1 MLGVF
6 AARHARIV
14 LLVAALAGLSA
25 SAAPP
30 APFAW
35 KNVNTQGM
43 GYVTG
48 LVVHPLPPNDIYI
61 RTDVGGAY
69 RYDRD
74 AGRWLPLLD
83 RYGTLQSEVIGVE
96 SIAVDPTDP
105 NTVYLAANFGPA
117 VNSAPVAGEVLV
129 SHNRG
134 LSWTPL
140 GLAAQGIYM
149 GANDPYRG
157 TSGER
162 LAVDPVQPGTIYF
175 ASRQNGLWR
184 GTLTSP
190 TTAQWNQVAGGL
202 PSSVPAFQGASV
214 GMTFLVFDASSGGQW
229 FIKDTLYL
237 GLYGTGVMV
246 STDGGVTWTD
256 TKSNSAAISYG
267 DQPLRAAVDSDGVLY
282 VTFGGSEG
290 SAIGSVG
297 RYQGSK
303 WTDISPA
310 NPATGL
316 RWSPGYAGIS
326 LDRTAPGTL
335 AVTTASSGAT
345 YRSTDHGATWKQ
357 VLAANPTLYGQPS
370 YYAQGPLNWG
380 AALAID
386 PQNPKRVWETNGY
399 GVIATEDVTAQSTI
413 WSWRMNNLEEL
424 CVQEVKVPPFV
435 APASGPAAADLFSVG
450 MDMVGFRHAS
460 RDVVPTSTL
469 DHFDWVAQGDSFTYC
484 ASQPQNAAFVG
495 WNEASSSQPMSGITT
510 DNGVTWKHIPNT
522 SPGVAGSIAMSATD
536 PNNMVWSPTGA
547 GPQYTLD
554 GGNTWQKC
562 MISGKPMTGSWQLSV
577 SPYWAAEVLAPDLV
591 TGGTFYY
598 FDNGSFYVSTDKG
611 ATWTLANSQLTQ
623 WALKS
628 SIVPNPA
635 QAGDIWMSFKPNNN
649 QPAPFQLMRSTDG
662 GKTFAAVPTVDQCNF
677 VAFGKGNSAGTPFV
691 YIHGRANGD
700 SNDAIYK
707 SEDLGQ
713 SWTRVSE
720 PRMNQFGTIT
730 SLAADMR
737 TQDLVYVGL
746 GCRGIQYGYGPKSG
760 LSGSDRQ
767 PSSVQN
773 IASQQSGAIA
783 PGEML
788 TIARSLPATSPLQVN
803 RLAANAITGTALSG
817 MQILFDGQP
826 APIVATVAGE
836 AIVTVPYGIAGQD
849 NVAIQLDDQLFTWDV
864 PTASERAGNFS
875 VSSQGDPSTADGAV
889 SLARL
894 SLPLSVPVVAAAPG
908 IFAGSNGSGAA
919 VAVNADGRINSA
931 AHPAAKG
938 STVTLYLTGT
948 GVENQSVVDGQI
960 AAAPL
965 WAPQQAVTVQ
975 FGGVAGEAVTATA
988 VRGGIAGLT
997 QVTATVPASAPSG
1010 AAVAV
1015 AISVGGVTG
1024 QAGVTIAIQ

>member
-1 MLGVF
+1 MPGVF
-6 AARHARIV
+6 AARRVRAIS
-14 LLVAALAGLSA
+14 LVAALACLLA
-25 SAAPP
+25 SAAAP

-35 KNVNTQGM
+35 KNVNIQGM

-48 LVVHPLPPNDIYI
+48 LVIHPLPPYDIYI

-105 NTVYLAANFGPA
+105 HTVYLAANFGPA
-117 VNSAPVAGEVLV
+117 VNSATVAGEILV

-134 LSWTPL
+134 LSWAPL

-149 GANDPYRG
+149 GPNDPYRG

-162 LAVDPVQPGTIYF
+162 LAVDPLQPGTVYF
-175 ASRQNGLWR
+175 ASRKDGLWR
-184 GTLTSP
+184 GTLSSP
-190 TTAQWNQVAGGL
+190 TAAQWTKVAGGL
-202 PSSVPAFQGASV
+202 PSSVPAYQGTSV
-214 GMTFLVFDASSGGQW
+214 GMTFLVFDVTSNSEW
-229 FIKDTLYL
+229 FNGEALYL

-246 STDGGVTWTD
+246 STDGGATWTD
-256 TKSNSAAISYG
+256 TKSNSAALSYG
-267 DQPLRAAVDSDGVLY
+267 DQPLRAAVDPDGTLY

-297 RYQGSK
+297 RYQGGK
-303 WTDISPA
+303 WTDISPT
-310 NPATGL
+310 NPATKM
-316 RWSPGYAGIS
+316 RWAPGYAGIS
-326 LDRTAPGTL
+326 PDRSAPGTL
-335 AVTTASSGAT
+335 AVTTATSGAT
-345 YRSTDHGATWKQ
+345 YRSTDQGATWKQ

-370 YYAQGPLNWG
+370 YYAQGPLNWS

-386 PQNPKRVWETNGY
+386 PQNPKLVWETNGY
-399 GVIATEDVTAQSTI
+399 GVIATEDATAQAPV

-424 CVQEVKVPPFV
+424 CVQDVKAPPYV
-435 APASGPAAADLFSVG
+435 APASGPAAADLFSVA

-469 DHFDWVAQGDSFTYC
+469 DKFDWVAQGDSFTYC

-495 WNEASSSQPMSGITT
+495 WNEASSNQPMSGITT

-522 SPGVAGSIAMSATD
+522 SPGVAGSIAMSASD

-554 GGNTWQKC
+554 GGNTWRQC
-562 MISGKPMTGSWQLSV
+562 MTSGKPMTGSWQLSV

-591 TGGTFYY
+591 SGGTFYY
-598 FDNGSFYVSTDKG
+598 FDNGNFYVSTDKG
-611 ATWTLANSQLTQ
+611 ATWALTNSKQLTQ
-623 WALKS
+623 YALKS

-649 QPAPFQLMRSTDG
+649 QPAPFPLMRSTDG
-662 GKTFAAVPTVDQCNF
+662 GTTFAPVSTVDQCNF
-677 VAFGKGNSAGTPFV
+677 VAFGKGNSAATPFV

-700 SNDAIYK
+700 PDDAIYK

-767 PSSVQN
+767 PSNVLN

-788 TIARSLPATSPLQVN
+788 TVTTSPPATSPLQVN
-803 RLAANAITGTALSG
+803 RVAANGITGTALNG

-826 APIVATVAGE
+826 APIVATVDGE
-836 AIVTVPYGIAGQD
+836 AIVTAPYGIAGQD
-849 NVAIQLDDQLFTWDV
+849 SVAIQLYDWSDSV
-864 PTASERAGNFS
+864 RAGDFS
-875 VSSQGDPSTADGAV
+875 PRQTGYIESIAN
-889 SLARL
+889 L
-894 SLPLSVPVVAAAPG
+894 SLPFSVPVAAAAPG
-908 IFAGSNGSGAA
+908 IFAGSDGSGAA
-919 VAVNADGRINSA
+919 VAVNADGRVNSA
-931 AHPAAKG
+931 THPAAKG
-938 STVTLYLTGT
+938 SAITLYLTGT

-965 WAPQQAVTVQ
+965 WAPQQALTVQ

-988 VRGGIAGLT
+988 VLGGIAGLT

-1010 AAVAV
+1010 AAVAI

-1024 QAGVTIAIQ
+1024 QAGVTIAIR